1 MTATDATARPWHQKH
16 LLVRHEGAMRFV
28 AVNPERL
35 EAPMDSGDGGTG
47 QRPTELVLA
56 GLAGCTGMDV
66 AALMVK
72 KRQDVRRY
80 AVEVTANQRQEYP
93 QVFDR
98 IDLVHVVEGG
108 VDVAQVARC
117 IELSAVKYCPISAML
132 SAGPTAIHHRYRI
145 IDTRTEPP
153 AESEGEVIVTGP
165 FRPATVEP
173 TAAI

>member
-1 MTATDATARPWHQKH
+1 MTTTDDRPWNGKH
-16 LLVRHEGAMRFV
+16 LVVRHDRAMRFV
-28 AVNPERL
+28 AVNPEGL
-35 EAPMDSGDGGTG
+35 EAPMDSGEGGTG

-66 AALMVK
+66 ASLMLK

-80 AVEVTANQRQEYP
+80 TVEVDANQRKEYP

-98 IDLVHVVEGG
+98 IDLTHVVEGA

-145 IDTRTEPP
+145 IDTRTDP
-153 AESEGEVIVTGP
+153 ATLSEGTVMITGP
-165 FRPATVEP
+165 NQPATPEAP
-173 TAAI
+173 AST